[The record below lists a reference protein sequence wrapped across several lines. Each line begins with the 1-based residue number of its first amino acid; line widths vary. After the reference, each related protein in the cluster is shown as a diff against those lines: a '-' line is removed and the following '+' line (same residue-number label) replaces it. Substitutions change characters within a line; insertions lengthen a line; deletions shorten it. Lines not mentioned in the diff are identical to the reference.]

1 LEPGRPELPSSRDRA
16 ILTLLMLTGLR
27 IGELAELELG
37 DVRLTQ
43 RTGELVVRH
52 GKGDRRRLASSAT
65 LT

>member
-27 IGELAELELG
+27 IGELAELELE